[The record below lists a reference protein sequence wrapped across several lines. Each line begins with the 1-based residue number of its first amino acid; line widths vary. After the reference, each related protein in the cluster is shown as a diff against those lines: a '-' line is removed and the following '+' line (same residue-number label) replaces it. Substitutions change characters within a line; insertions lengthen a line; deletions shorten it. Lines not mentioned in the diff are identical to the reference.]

1 LDEVAKKKIKVRV
14 GEDMAHRYD
23 SEFRKEKIKHKLSK
37 QIDKAIGDAI
47 MTLNINNT
55 LMDKA
60 IKEVEEMIQESKN
73 YWFRID

>member
-1 LDEVAKKKIKVRV
+1 M
-14 GEDMAHRYD
+14 GHRYD
-23 SEFRKEKIKHKLSK
+23 SEFKTDKIKHKLSK
-37 QIDKAIGDAI
+37 QIDKAIGNAI

-60 IKEVEEMIQESKN
+60 IKEVEEMVKESTN

>member
-1 LDEVAKKKIKVRV
+1 
-14 GEDMAHRYD
+14 MAHRYD